1 MVEPHYSH
9 RTYRLFFVVMPCYVG
24 NGNCLQNK
32 KQIKNVNRNNNL
44 VVLVHKFTIGNENDI
59 FVQAVVQTTK
69 CDIC

>member
-1 MVEPHYSH
+1 
-9 RTYRLFFVVMPCYVG
+9 MPCYVG
-24 NGNCLQNK
+24 NANCLQNK
-32 KQIKNVNRNNNL
+32 KQIKNVNRNDNF